1 MENEGKV
8 LAINHLDVESTCNLW
23 RVHFGFYP
31 TEKVDLVMTKK
42 QFLSIQQKTLSS
54 VKSVYELFYERNFI
68 PREFEANEE
77 PAEWGMYRNKEIE
90 ELKAE
95 NAALRERLDKAV
107 ESPVKLGDEV
117 FFFDF
122 DKIEVQQGKV
132 IGIRW
137 NYFTP
142 SNPVWVRVQYDIP
155 MIKKDC
161 DIEVWLSMVFT
172 SREAAEARLKEPQR
186 RGEEEK

>member
-1 MENEGKV
+1 MNKVLKLQRVGLITPTVVEYEGKV

-95 NAALRERLDKAV
+95 NAVLRERLDKAV
-107 ESPVKLGDEV
+107 ELPCIEPMTTWDWNEETGIGEEHFGDYYQFLYRDEEGE
-117 FFFDF
+117 F
-122 DKIEVQQGKV
+122 IC
-132 IGIRW
+132 
-137 NYFTP
+137 TP
-142 SNPVWVRVQYDIP
+142 GL
-155 MIKKDC
+155 KK
-161 DIEVWLSMVFT
+161 E
-172 SREAAEARLKEPQR
+172 EAEALLK
-186 RGEEEK
+186 GEKK